1 MEQVILINEQDQE
14 IGAMEKIE
22 AHRLG
27 LLHRAFSVCLFHENG
42 DMLLQQR
49 AASKYHSPGLWT
61 NTCCGHPRPGE
72 ATIDAAQRRLGEE
85 MGMQTSLSPAFQFVY
100 KTTLENGLIE
110 YELDHV
116 FFGHTNHKPILNPH
130 EASDWR
136 YISSSD
142 LTQEL
147 LNHPNR
153 FTFWFHRIIEQI
165 HAQNPSH

>member
-14 IGAMEKIE
+14 IGTMEKIE

-61 NTCCGHPRPGE
+61 NSCCGHPRPGE

-85 MGMQTSLSPAFQFVY
+85 MGMQASLSPAFQFIY

-116 FFGHTNHKPILNPH
+116 FFGHTNQKPILNPH

-147 LNHPNR
+147 HKHPDR

-165 HAQNPSH
+165 HAHKPSQ

>member
-1 MEQVILINEQDQE
+1 MEQVILINEQDHE
-14 IGAMEKIE
+14 IGTMEKIE

-85 MGMQTSLSPAFQFVY
+85 MGMQAKLSPAFQFIY
-100 KTTLENGLIE
+100 QTTLENGLIE

-116 FFGHTNHKPILNPH
+116 FFGHTNQTPILNPH

-147 LNHPNR
+147 YNHPDR

-165 HAQNPSH
+165 HAHNPSH